1 MAHFITP
8 FNYDS
13 LDSIHA
19 ALNGLLP
26 SDIRV
31 REISPAVPEFHAR
44 FSAKSKVYYYKVY
57 NDAVI
62 DPFQRHYAYHS
73 VYKLNTAFMREA
85 AKHFIGNHDFSAFVN
100 SSRNDRVPNPV
111 KTIFR
116 FDVVEMVIV
125 DFHNNDSSEVGE
137 KIYFLPLIE

>member
-13 LDSIHA
+13 LENVHS

-26 SDIRV
+26 DDIRV

-44 FSAKSKVYYYKVY
+44 FSAQAKTYHYKVY
-57 NDAVI
+57 NDIVM
-62 DPFQRHYAYHS
+62 DPFHRNFAYHS
-73 VYKLNTAFMREA
+73 TYKLDANLMLEAAQHFVGTHDFTAFA
-85 AKHFIGNHDFSAFVN
+85 NASH
-100 SSRNDRVPNPV
+100 NDGVPKTV

-116 FDVVEMVIV
+116 FDVVEMVRV
-125 DFHNNDSSEVGE
+125 
-137 KIYFLPLIE
+137 